1 MLPKTRKATQLE
13 KPPMTWN
20 SEMPGRQPNPPF
32 EDVGDLERFFADC
45 DALGGPAQEP
55 DWEQHR
61 AVIEESR
68 LRGSSET

>member
-1 MLPKTRKATQLE
+1 MIR
-13 KPPMTWN
+13 N
-20 SEMPGRQPNPPF
+20 SEMPDRQPKPPF

-45 DALGGPAQEP
+45 DALDGPAQEP

-68 LRGSSET
+68 LHGSSGT